1 MLNVFRSAAILVF
14 LVGGAFVFTAPKTQA
29 MADSPAV
36 AVDHRSGDM
45 SSPRSLYQQ
54 HCARC
59 HGSNGKAQ
67 TALGRKLE
75 ADDLTTS
82 DASTSK
88 IIRIVTN
95 GKGDMPSFRKKMT
108 SAQISS
114 LANYVSGM

>member
-1 MLNVFRSAAILVF
+1 MVNVFRLAAIFVF
-14 LVGGAFVFTAPKTQA
+14 LLGGVFVFITSGTQA
-29 MADSPAV
+29 MADTAAV
-36 AVDHRSGDM
+36 AVDHSSGDM

-82 DASTSK
+82 NASPAK

-114 LANYVSGM
+114 LATYVSGL